1 MDKDTFIALTAYVF
15 LLILAFIL
23 SIGLGFG
30 EAESMHDPSS
40 PLLYLR
46 RVIMV
51 IAALAL
57 PWVTRGQSPSAL
69 GWTLS
74 VKWIGISLAVGLFMG
89 FSNPGGFNPKDP
101 LAVLLAL
108 FHTFATELFFRG
120 YLFKTFERS
129 RGGGVDPDSPI
140 FILLWAFL
148 PHHLANLVEP
158 PPGKTGFRG
167 SFHPGGHTLC
177 LRLQEIRKLSC
188 PLDDALLRCTKVR
201 NALFLRNCRNFK

>member
-1 MDKDTFIALTAYVF
+1 MVALYITHLNTTLSTKDSMDKDTLIALTAYV
-15 LLILAFIL
+15 LLLLLAFIL
-23 SIGLGFG
+23 SIGLGYG
-30 EAESMHDPSS
+30 AAESMHDPSS

-46 RVIMV
+46 RVLMV
-51 IAALAL
+51 IAAIAL
-57 PWVTRGQSPSAL
+57 PWITRGQSPSAL

-129 RGGGVDPDSPI
+129 RGGMWIPVLLSSFCYGLFYLTTWPIWSSPPWENWLSWV
-140 FILLWAFL
+140 FSRWWAYPLPTATRNPEAFL
-148 PHHLANLVEP
+148 F
-158 PPGKTGFRG
+158 PG
-167 SFHPGGHTLC
+167 
-177 LRLQEIRKLSC
+177 
-188 PLDDALLRCTKVR
+188 
-201 NALFLRNCRNFK
+201 